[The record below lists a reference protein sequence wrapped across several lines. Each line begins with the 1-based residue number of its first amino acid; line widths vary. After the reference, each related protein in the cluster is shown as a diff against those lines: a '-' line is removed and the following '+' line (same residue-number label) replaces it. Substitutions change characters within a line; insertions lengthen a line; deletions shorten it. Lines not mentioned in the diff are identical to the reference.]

1 MQSSGWRTATVNLT
15 KEQRDRRLQ
24 RRPVQ
29 SLSFTLGRLCK
40 QTKGF
45 GYLQAY
51 LYAKAVQMFRVSR
64 VHTLR
69 HESFSYDRK
78 RDRRKQLQGRELL
91 LNNCECYFRAGK
103 ALFLLV
109 SVRKSTQPRSWY
121 HIRSVPPFLGVF
133 RGVQSHIR

>member
-1 MQSSGWRTATVNLT
+1 MVGSSHRNLLQSISKLSPNCSIHSNVSSPIYPLEKHSKVHRSAHWIYSVRT
-15 KEQRDRRLQ
+15 KEQRDGRLQ

-78 RDRRKQLQGRELL
+78 RDRRKQL
-91 LNNCECYFRAGK
+91 K
-103 ALFLLV
+103 AESFC
-109 SVRKSTQPRSWY
+109 
-121 HIRSVPPFLGVF
+121 
-133 RGVQSHIR
+133 